1 MFNVLKIVN
10 SVIEL
15 IGATPIV
22 KINRLTRPNDAK
34 VYAKLEFYNPSGSV
48 KDRAALYLIEYA
60 EAAGKLKKGKTILE
74 ASSGNMGIALAMIA
88 AIKGYK
94 IKIILP
100 RSTSIEKIKTIKA
113 YGAEVIFSP
122 ANKGTSGAIELKQK
136 LLERNPEKYVDIDQ
150 YREPANILAH
160 YQTTGREIIEQTK
173 GKVDM
178 IIVGIG
184 TAGTGVGV
192 SLYVKEYNPS
202 IKVVGVVPKRGVNIE
217 GLRNPKDFYPTRLFR
232 KENIDEIVEITKEEI
247 PKIFEIARKIARK
260 EGLLIGMSAAA
271 IMYVALKK
279 AKELGK
285 DKTIVTILSD
295 NGMRYLSTG
304 LFG

>member
-1 MFNVLKIVN
+1 VLKIMN

-22 KINRLTRPNDAK
+22 KINRLTGPNDAK
-34 VYAKLEFYNPSGSV
+34 VYAKLEFYNPSGSI
-48 KDRAALYLIEYA
+48 KDRTALYLIEYA
-60 EAAGKLKKGKTILE
+60 EATGKLKKGKTILE

-100 RSTSIEKIKTIKA
+100 RSTSIEKIKMIKA

-136 LLERNPEKYVDIDQ
+136 LLERNPEKYVEIDQ

-160 YQTTGREIIEQTK
+160 YQTTGREIIEQTR

-184 TAGTGVGV
+184 TAGTGIGV
-192 SLYVKEYNPS
+192 SLYVKECNPS

-232 KENIDEIVEITKEEI
+232 KESIDEIVKITKGEI
-247 PKIFEIARKIARK
+247 PKIFEVARKIARK

-285 DKTIVTILSD
+285 NKTIVTILSD